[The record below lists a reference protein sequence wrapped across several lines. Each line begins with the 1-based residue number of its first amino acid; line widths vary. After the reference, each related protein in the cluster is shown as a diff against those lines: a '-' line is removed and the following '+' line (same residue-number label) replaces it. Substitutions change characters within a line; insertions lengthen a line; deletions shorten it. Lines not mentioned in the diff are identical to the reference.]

1 MKVEDIRKL
10 PGEFDFKSNIN
21 PFGILYHAQETEHG
35 YKVTCDANNCC
46 WDFSKQE
53 MRKRLF
59 DNEFVIIKE

>member
-21 PFGILYHAQETEHG
+21 LFEILYHAQETEHG
-35 YKVTCDANNCC
+35 YKVTCDDNICC
-46 WDFSKQE
+46 WNFSKQE